1 MDASACGEAEKSDG
15 ELLAKATMLR
25 DEATELL
32 DECGLLS
39 VISNH
44 GRTRVIGSYDLD
56 LMTWRDLDISVKLP
70 GERDVAT
77 FFRIGNAIVNRF
89 ETIRASY
96 SNKFLGTDQVF
107 KSGLY
112 WGIRLLHR
120 EQTWKVDLWG
130 FGEEEYAEKMGAFE
144 RLRQSLVS
152 ADRTAVLRVKDVV
165 CRWEQYRYSV
175 YSTHIYDAV
184 VGGVTT
190 VDEFRDWLRAHVPEA
205 FAETSRG

>member
-1 MDASACGEAEKSDG
+1 MDETEKSDA
-15 ELLAKATMLR
+15 ELLAQAAMLR

-32 DECGLLS
+32 NECGLLS
-39 VISNH
+39 FISSH

-56 LMTWRDLDISVKLP
+56 LMTWRDLDISVRLP
-70 GERDVAT
+70 DERDVAT
-77 FFRIGNAIVNRF
+77 FFRVGSSIVDHF

-96 SNKFLGTDQVF
+96 SNMFLREDGVF

-130 FGEEEYAEKMGAFE
+130 FGEDEYAEKMGAFE
-144 RLRQSLVS
+144 NLRRSVGS

-165 CRWEQYRYSV
+165 CRWEQYRSGV
-175 YSTHIYDAV
+175 YSTHVYDAV
-184 VGGVTT
+184 AGGVTT
-190 VDEFRDWLRAHVPEA
+190 VDEFRNWLRANVPEA

>member
-1 MDASACGEAEKSDG
+1 
-15 ELLAKATMLR
+15 MLR

-39 VISNH
+39 TISSH

-77 FFRIGNAIVNRF
+77 FFRIGNSIVNRF

-96 SNKFLGTDQVF
+96 SDMVLRKDRVF

-130 FGEEEYAEKMGAFE
+130 FGEEEYAEKMGAFDK
-144 RLRQSLVS
+144 LRQSAVN
-152 ADRTAVLRVKDVV
+152 ADRSAVLRVKGVA
-165 CRWEQYRYSV
+165 CRWEQYGNGV
-175 YSTHIYDAV
+175 YSIHIYDAV
-184 VGGVTT
+184 AGGVTT
-190 VDEFRDWLRAHVPEA
+190 VDEFRNWLRAHVPEA
-205 FAETSRG
+205 FAGTSQG